1 MKYKNRNKASLPI
14 WQYLI
19 GIFIV
24 LSVLVFSFFAV
35 LQVSMQPRQSVKE
48 ASSRLAKEYADLEKV
63 DSFAIYNGQESYYSL
78 LGKTSKGVEKAVL
91 IAKDTNEIRVY
102 RLDQGVSQAEAE
114 SIAKEN
120 GAGTIDKVTMGYFKD
135 QPIWE
140 VKSGGTYYLIGFE
153 SGQLVS
159 KEGL

>member
-1 MKYKNRNKASLPI
+1 M
-14 WQYLI
+14 
-19 GIFIV
+19 
-24 LSVLVFSFFAV
+24 
-35 LQVSMQPRQSVKE
+35 
-48 ASSRLAKEYADLEKV
+48 AKEYADLEKV

-78 LGKTSKGVEKAVL
+78 LGKTNKGVETAVL
-91 IAKDTNEIRVY
+91 IAKDSNQIRVY
-102 RLDQGVSQAEAE
+102 RLDEGISQSEAQ
-114 SIAKEN
+114 SIAKGN
-120 GAGTIDKVTMGYFKD
+120 RAGTIDKVTMGYFKD

>member
-1 MKYKNRNKASLPI
+1 MKYKNRNKASFPI

-35 LQVSMQPRQSVKE
+35 LQVSMQPRQSAKE

-63 DSFAIYNGQESYYSL
+63 DSFAFYNGQESYYSL

-91 IAKDTNEIRVY
+91 IAKDSNEIRVY
-102 RLDQGVSQAEAE
+102 RLDQGVSQAEAK

-120 GAGTIDKVTMGYFKD
+120 GAGTIDNVTMGYFQD

-153 SGQLVS
+153 NGQLVS

>member
-1 MKYKNRNKASLPI
+1 
-14 WQYLI
+14 
-19 GIFIV
+19 
-24 LSVLVFSFFAV
+24 
-35 LQVSMQPRQSVKE
+35 MQPRQSAKE
-48 ASSRLAKEYADLEKV
+48 ASSRLAKE
-63 DSFAIYNGQESYYSL
+63 
-78 LGKTSKGVEKAVL
+78 
-91 IAKDTNEIRVY
+91 
-102 RLDQGVSQAEAE
+102 LDQGVSQSKAE

-120 GAGTIDKVTMGYFKD
+120 GAGTIDKVTMGYFQD

>member
-1 MKYKNRNKASLPI
+1 M
-14 WQYLI
+14 
-19 GIFIV
+19 
-24 LSVLVFSFFAV
+24 
-35 LQVSMQPRQSVKE
+35 
-48 ASSRLAKEYADLEKV
+48 
-63 DSFAIYNGQESYYSL
+63 QESYYSL
-78 LGKTSKGVEKAVL
+78 LGKTSKGVKKAVL
-91 IAKDTNEIRVY
+91 IAKDSNEIRVY
-102 RLDQGVSQAEAE
+102 RLDQGVSQGEAE

>member
-1 MKYKNRNKASLPI
+1 
-14 WQYLI
+14 
-19 GIFIV
+19 
-24 LSVLVFSFFAV
+24 
-35 LQVSMQPRQSVKE
+35 MQPRQSAKE

-78 LGKTSKGVEKAVL
+78 LGKTSKGVKKAVL
-91 IAKDTNEIRVY
+91 IAKDSNEIRVY
-102 RLDQGVSQAEAE
+102 RLDQGVSQAEAK

-120 GAGTIDKVTMGYFKD
+120 GAGTIDKVTMGYFQD

>member
-1 MKYKNRNKASLPI
+1 MKYKNRNKASFPI

-35 LQVSMQPRQSVKE
+35 LQVSMQPRQSAKE

-63 DSFAIYNGQESYYSL
+63 DSFAFYNGQESYYSL

-91 IAKDTNEIRVY
+91 IAKDSNEIRVY
-102 RLDQGVSQAEAE
+102 RLDQGVSQAEAK

-120 GAGTIDKVTMGYFKD
+120 GAGTVDKVTMGYFQD

-140 VKSGGTYYLIGFE
+140 VKSGGIYYLIGFE

>member
-1 MKYKNRNKASLPI
+1 MKYKNRNKASFPI

-35 LQVSMQPRQSVKE
+35 LQVSMQPRQSAKE

-63 DSFAIYNGQESYYSL
+63 DSFAFYNGQESYYSL

-91 IAKDTNEIRVY
+91 IAKDSNEIRVY
-102 RLDQGVSQAEAE
+102 RLDQGVSQTEAE

-120 GAGTIDKVTMGYFKD
+120 GAVTIDKVTMGYFQD

-140 VKSGGTYYLIGFE
+140 VKSGGIYYLIGFE

>member
-1 MKYKNRNKASLPI
+1 VKYKNRNKASFPI

-35 LQVSMQPRQSVKE
+35 LQVSMQPRQSAKE

-63 DSFAIYNGQESYYSL
+63 DSFAFYNGQESYYSL

-91 IAKDTNEIRVY
+91 IAKDSNEIRVY
-102 RLDQGVSQAEAE
+102 RLDQGVSQAEAK

-120 GAGTIDKVTMGYFKD
+120 GAGTVDKVTMGYFQD

-140 VKSGGTYYLIGFE
+140 VDFSN
-153 SGQLVS
+153 SS
-159 KEGL
+159 AC

>member
-1 MKYKNRNKASLPI
+1 MKYKNRNKASFPI

-48 ASSRLAKEYADLEKV
+48 TSSRLAKEYADLEKV

-102 RLDQGVSQAEAE
+102 RLDQGVSQTEAE

-120 GAGTIDKVTMGYFKD
+120 GAGIIDKVTMGYFQD

>member
-1 MKYKNRNKASLPI
+1 MKYKNRNKASFPI

-19 GIFIV
+19 GIFII

-35 LQVSMQPRQSVKE
+35 LQVSMQPRQSAKE
-48 ASSRLAKEYADLEKV
+48 ASSRLAKEYADLEEV
-63 DSFAIYNGQESYYSL
+63 DSFAFYNGQESYYSL

-91 IAKDTNEIRVY
+91 IAKDSNEIRVY
-102 RLDQGVSQAEAE
+102 RLDQGVSQAKAK

-120 GAGTIDKVTMGYFKD
+120 GAGTIDKVTMGYFQD